1 MTTFIDIALPVY
13 DDAGVQV
20 DTTTVSLSQEQIED
34 IINTAVQV
42 VYATRKDATMM
53 THETMVASPEIAELA
68 EALDSYSVIE
78 PDDYF
83 PGS

>member
-1 MTTFIDIALPVY
+1 MIEVALPVY
-13 DDAGVQV
+13 DAAGVQV
-20 DTTTVSLSQEQIED
+20 DTTSAKLTAEQVED

-53 THETMVASPEIAELA
+53 NHETMIASQEIAELA

-83 PGS
+83 PGC

>member
-1 MTTFIDIALPVY
+1 MIEVALPVY
-13 DDAGVQV
+13 DACGVQV
-20 DTTTVSLSQEQIED
+20 DTTTAKLTLEQVED

-53 THETMVASPEIAELA
+53 THETMVASQEIAELA

-83 PGS
+83 PGC